1 MTPEKTER
9 LKVLQNWPR
18 CLLDPGA
25 PGHAADCEHNPA
37 GRGRAME
44 LAALR
49 RELALEPE
57 VADDPATPFVD
68 ESRRPLTTGGDSLQ
82 RFKDEDWADAL
93 AHAEAFALKF
103 GVALAKA
110 ALESVLKGR

>member
-9 LKVLQNWPR
+9 IIDLQR
-18 CLLDPGA
+18 KGSKQGGLLPLDQA
-25 PGHAADCEHNPA
+25 
-37 GRGRAME
+37 E
-44 LAALR
+44 LDALR
-49 RELALEPE
+49 RELALEVE
-57 VADDPATPFVD
+57 TADDPATLFTD